1 MNKEEILAFLNG
13 VSFEDDFVQ
22 VLSVRPEG
30 TEIEFPLTKGPVNF
44 SVMSDCGLS
53 VRWGVTVERKGDV
66 YIYDRDVKDAEK
78 VSLHASGRQHIA
90 VTPETAIRVGTSSRF
105 GLRWTEP
112 VFEQGALPAFSILF
126 PPWGVKDM
134 RPESLAKR
142 KAELLIVGHV
152 EKTVVVGFFVM
163 KSERIL
169 QVNAPHFVIAKLP
182 MGNQKTLHVVAW
194 KESEK
199 DLRTVLQAALEQTA
213 TPLPDIDDLI
223 LNFQGFRA
231 PDSAFM
237 VPVPLA
243 ALR

>member
-1 MNKEEILAFLNG
+1 MNKEEILAILNG

-22 VLSVRPEG
+22 VLSLRPEG

-44 SVMSDCGLS
+44 SVLSDSGLS
-53 VRWGVTVERKGDV
+53 VRWGVKVERKGDV
-66 YIYDRDVKDAEK
+66 YIYDRDVKNAEK

-90 VTPETAIRVGTSSRF
+90 ITSETAIRVGTSSRF
-105 GLRWTEP
+105 GPKWTEP
-112 VFEQGALPAFSILF
+112 EFDQGVLPAFSILF

-134 RPESLAKR
+134 RSENLAKR

-182 MGNQKTLHVVAW
+182 MGPRKALHVVAW

-199 DLRTVLQAALEQTA
+199 DLRALLQASLEQA
-213 TPLPDIDDLI
+213 TPSLPDIDDLT

-231 PDSAFM
+231 PNSAFM
-237 VPVPLA
+237 VTVPLA
-243 ALR
+243 ALS